1 MQYLI
6 KFLNYIQEH
15 PDPALGIIVI
25 VGVFL
30 CILFYSI
37 SMPTLCTIIATCVIA
52 LVVIGIAGFD

>member
-6 KFLNYIQEH
+6 KFLNYIHEN

-25 VGVFL
+25 VGIFL

-37 SMPTLCTIIATCVIA
+37 SMPKLCSIIATCVIA